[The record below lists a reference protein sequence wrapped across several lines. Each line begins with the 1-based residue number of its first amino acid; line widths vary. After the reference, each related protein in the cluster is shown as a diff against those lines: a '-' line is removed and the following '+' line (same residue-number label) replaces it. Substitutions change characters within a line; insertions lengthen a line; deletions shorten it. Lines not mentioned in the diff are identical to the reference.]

1 LGEAVGLRI
10 TARSLLRRLLPRPA
24 RRALRIAAA
33 EGPRR
38 LRDLVPDLL
47 RRDGLPPAGLRFH
60 VAGSSDRR
68 SFVAIGAQAAS
79 EITAAVARHR
89 SLDDM
94 HDVLDFGC
102 GCGRVSVPV
111 ARALPHA
118 RMSGIDVD
126 TRAVRWC
133 QRHLDG
139 DWRVTTPDPPT
150 PFAASSFHVVYA
162 VSVFTHL
169 PEARQRAWI
178 GELHRLLRDG
188 GLLVVTTLGP
198 GLTWSR
204 PDLTAEQRA
213 QLDGRGFVFAA
224 GGASFNEDS
233 SFQSRAYVERD
244 WAPFRLLEHSTH
256 GLAAYQ
262 DLSVLQK

>member
-1 LGEAVGLRI
+1 MTTLRVW
-10 TARSLLRRLLPRPA
+10 ARRVVPRPA

-33 EGPRR
+33 EAPRR
-38 LRDLVPDLL
+38 LRDLLPDLL
-47 RRDGLPPAGLRFH
+47 RRDGLPPAALRFH

-68 SFVAIGAQAAS
+68 SFVSIGAQAAS
-79 EITAAVARHR
+79 EILAAVARHR
-89 SLDDM
+89 PLADV

-111 ARALPHA
+111 ARALRHA

-133 QRHLDG
+133 QQHLPG
-139 DWRVTTPDPPT
+139 DWRTTTPDPPT
-150 PFAASSFHVVYA
+150 PLPANGYDVVYA

-169 PEARQRAWI
+169 PETRQRAWI
-178 GELHRLLRDG
+178 LELHRLLRDG

-213 QLDGRGFVFAA
+213 RLDGHGFVFAA

-233 SFQSRAYVERD
+233 SFQSRAYVERE
-244 WAPFRLLEHSTH
+244 WAPFRLLEHTTH